1 MVIYQ
6 IYRKNTKK
14 NTNKQTKIINEMTY
28 DFSIDD
34 ILFALLN
41 INFLSLNKLG

>member
-1 MVIYQ
+1 MVIYL
-6 IYRKNTKK
+6 IYQK

-28 DFSIDD
+28 NFSIGD

-41 INFLSLNKLG
+41 IQFLSLNKLG